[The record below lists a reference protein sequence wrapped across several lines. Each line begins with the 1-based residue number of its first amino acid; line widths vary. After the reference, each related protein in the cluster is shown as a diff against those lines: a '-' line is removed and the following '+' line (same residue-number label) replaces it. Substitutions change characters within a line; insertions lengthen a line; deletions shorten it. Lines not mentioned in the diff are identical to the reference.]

1 MARFLP
7 PCLWAVGAA
16 LLLGVTARAQPAA
29 SDDDW
34 KFETIHLK
42 TGGTLQGLIAK
53 ENSDSIVFWRVTRKP
68 GAHTTVI
75 VATIERREIGHVEA
89 LDDKERERL
98 RDRLKALDPT
108 GRGEVRRMA
117 SLTLETGD
125 WGKNGKGQARVYR
138 SEHFVL
144 ESNAA
149 EDIVRRAAVR
159 LENIYAAFTRF
170 LPPRV
175 ESAEPTRILLA
186 RSLADYQSLLR
197 EDGQAA
203 LVNPAFYDMAHNRIC
218 CGSELQRLGDE
229 LERVRTAHQSAL
241 AELSNTE
248 AELNKLYK
256 GKVPAQLL
264 TPIRDSRFRIAQQ
277 DDRNERLFQDA
288 TVRLFGRLY
297 HEAFHAYLANF
308 VYPPNE
314 TDIPRWLNEGLAQIF
329 ETAIV
334 EAGELRVGLHDKERI
349 RRVQE
354 LLRKDQFVPLPDL
367 LKSGPKHFLVQHATE
382 QQSSDRYY
390 LSAWAL
396 ACYLTFERRLLGGK
410 AMDQY
415 VRALHRGG
423 DPLEAFRE
431 FAGQPLPEFEKAFR
445 RYLAKLPQPKSA
457 GK

>member
-1 MARFLP
+1 LLIGASARP
-7 PCLWAVGAA
+7 QAG
-16 LLLGVTARAQPAA
+16 A

-34 KFETIHLK
+34 KFDVVHLK

-53 ENSDSIVFWRVTRKP
+53 ENTDALVFWRVNRKP

-75 VATIERREIGHVEA
+75 VATIERREIDHVDA
-89 LDDKERERL
+89 LDDRERERL
-98 RDRLKALDPT
+98 RERLTALDPT

-117 SLTLETGD
+117 SLALETGD

-144 ESNAA
+144 ESNAP

-159 LENIYAAFTRF
+159 LENVYAAYTRL

-175 ESAEPTRILLA
+175 QSAEPTRIMLA
-186 RSLADYQSLLR
+186 RSLADYQTLLH
-197 EDGQAA
+197 EVGHAA

-218 CGSELQRLGDE
+218 CGSELLQLGDE
-229 LERVRTAHQSAL
+229 LERIRKAHQSAL
-241 AELSNTE
+241 ADLSSKE

-277 DDRNERLFQDA
+277 DDRNERQFQDA
-288 TVRLFGRLY
+288 TARLFGRLY

-308 VYPPNE
+308 VYPPS
-314 TDIPRWLNEGLAQIF
+314 DADVPRWLNEGLAQIF

-334 EAGELRVGLHDKERI
+334 EAGELRVGLHDKERV

-354 LLRKDQFVPLPDL
+354 LLRKEQLVPLADL
-367 LKSGPKHFLVQHATE
+367 LKSGPKQFLVQHATE

-390 LSAWAL
+390 LSSWAL

-415 VRALHRGG
+415 VRGLHRGC

-431 FAGQPLPEFEKAFR
+431 LVGQPLPEFEKGFR
-445 RYLAKLPQPKSA
+445 RYLAKLPPPRSG